1 MYSNEPWT
9 LFRNKSSKMRVP
21 EETLEK
27 SSLNIRYLKTA
38 NDAAKIFKANY
49 KSLRKILDNYEEQGL
64 LIVSEKKVNNRPFK
78 AYYLTPE
85 KSKMIKEQI
94 KKLKESNTP
103 VKCTEILEPSKPF
116 HFYFETKYYKVIFE
130 VQKKTKR

>member
-78 AYYLTPE
+78 AYYLTPG
-85 KSKMIKEQI
+85 
-94 KKLKESNTP
+94 KK
-103 VKCTEILEPSKPF
+103 
-116 HFYFETKYYKVIFE
+116 
-130 VQKKTKR
+130 